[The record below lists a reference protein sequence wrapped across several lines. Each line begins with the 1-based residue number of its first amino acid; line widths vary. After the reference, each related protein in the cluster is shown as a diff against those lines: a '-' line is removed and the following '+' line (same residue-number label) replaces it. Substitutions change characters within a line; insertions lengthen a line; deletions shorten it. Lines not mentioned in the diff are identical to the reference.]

1 MSGWIKLY
9 RSIRDHWV
17 FQDESYFRAW
27 CIILMKVNHEPKKS
41 LIHGR
46 LVDCE
51 RGQSLLSLQSW
62 VEEFGVNR
70 WSIKK
75 VRTFF
80 KLLENDGMIITEG
93 MQKTTRLTVCNYETY
108 QDLGQ
113 TKGKQRADKGQA
125 KGKQRA
131 TTKEYKE
138 TKEPKEP
145 KEKKPIASRS
155 VLKQK
160 SENNFIDQI
169 VDQFAEAHG
178 DYEIMARGKERKAA
192 GVILSKYK
200 EKFPGADSDE
210 TIKGLRAY
218 FDKCVNIKDDWYRQ
232 NMSLPLI
239 VSKFPQINKILK
251 NGSAGKGKSQGVSD
265 NFRKW
270 VYDGLCTAEGNQAM
284 QGN

>member
-17 FQDESYFRAW
+17 FQDADYLRAW
-27 CIILMKVNHEPKKS
+27 CIILMKVNHEPKKV
-41 LIHGR
+41 LIHGQ
-46 LVDCE
+46 LIECG
-51 RGQSLLSLQSW
+51 RGQSVLSVESW
-62 VEEFGVNR
+62 VEEFGVAY
-70 WSIKK
+70 WSRQK

-80 KLLENDGMIITEG
+80 KLLQDDDMIMLEG
-93 MQKTTRLTVCNYETY
+93 MKKTTRLTVCNYDTY
-108 QDLGQ
+108 QDYQ
-113 TKGKQRADKGQA
+113 PTANQQPT
-125 KGKQRA
+125 
-131 TTKEYKE
+131 TTKEYKK
-138 TKEPKEP
+138 TKETKEP

-160 SENNFIDQI
+160 SKNNFIDQI

-251 NGSAGKGKSQGVSD
+251 NGSGKSKNNSISD
-265 NFRKW
+265 DYKKRLLEKM
-270 VYDGLCTAEGNQAM
+270 LA
-284 QGN
+284 